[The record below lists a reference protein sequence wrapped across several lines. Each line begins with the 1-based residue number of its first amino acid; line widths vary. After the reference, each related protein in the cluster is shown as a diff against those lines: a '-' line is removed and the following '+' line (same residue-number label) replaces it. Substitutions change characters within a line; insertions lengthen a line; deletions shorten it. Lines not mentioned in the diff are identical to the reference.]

1 MRTILLFVFSVFLY
15 TSAFSQGNIKGT
27 LVDSSDGRSVQN
39 TVISLIGDKD
49 SVLVDFTRA
58 GANGSFQLKTP
69 ADTGSYIL
77 LITHP
82 YFADYTDRLHMQPGQ
97 VLDLG
102 VINMLSKSKL
112 LEEVVVKGGAPIRIK
127 GDTTI
132 YTADS
137 FKVREGATV
146 EELLKKLPGVQVD
159 RNGQI
164 TALGE
169 KVERFLVDGEEFF
182 GSDPGIAT
190 KNLRADIVKDVQ
202 VYKGK
207 SDQAAFTGIDDG
219 QSKQTMN
226 LVLKE
231 DKKKGYFGKVEAG
244 GGLKNKNQPGDQD
257 RFNNAVMLNAFKA
270 KRKIAMYGIMSNTGK
285 LNLDWD
291 DRNKYGGGSDVQT
304 TDDGGIYITS
314 GGDYNQSDGIPTN
327 WNGGIHYS
335 NKFNEDKHSLNA
347 GYRVTK
353 INAPTRS
360 TTYSRNF
367 LPDSTW
373 LSYNDNQSYSSNLKQ
388 GANLIFETKLD
399 SMNTLKLTA
408 KANTNSRES
417 NYNNY
422 SENRNVDS
430 AFINTNNRQGKSNTD
445 NSNID
450 ANLLWMHKFKK
461 LYRTLSVNGGFS
473 HTQGKSD
480 AFLYSQLDFYKE
492 GILDST
498 SIIDQ
503 QTLSDNLANNVN
515 TRIAYTEPL
524 MKDVYL
530 ELNYAFSL
538 GKNTNNRN
546 VFANNGGNYN
556 ELIDS
561 LSNNYEFN
569 SISNAP
575 GVSFRYNKKK
585 LNLSLGTSA
594 AFTTYEQID
603 FTRNKTRDYSFV
615 NHNPRANL
623 NYKIKPSESL
633 GFYYNGYGR
642 APSLDQLQP
651 IPDNSDPL
659 NIFVGNPALRP
670 SFNHN
675 FSINYNSFKMLS
687 ERNIWAYISYNFTQ
701 NAFVQFSEFNEGVR
715 RYYTVNT
722 NGVASFNSNLNYGF
736 KIKSIGLRLG
746 ISGGYNNNRSVD
758 FVNDFN
764 ANGGV
769 SQKNIS
775 TTNRYRFGINV
786 YKSVDGKFDLGL
798 YSSTSYNDSKA
809 TVNTLANAKYWSN
822 NFNFWGN
829 VQLPL
834 KLELRTDLDAN
845 LVQKDSRFPTNNN
858 YVIWNGF
865 LTKKIYKD
873 KFEAKFSVYDILNQN
888 RGYSRNFSSYSF
900 TESYRTT
907 LQRLWL
913 VSFIWNITKMNT
925 GTPSN

>member
-1 MRTILLFVFSVFLY
+1 MRTIILFALTIVFCVPAY
-15 TSAFSQGNIKGT
+15 AQTTNIKGT
-27 LVDSSDGRSVQN
+27 LIDSSDGKSLQN
-39 TVISLIGDKD
+39 TVVTLISDKD
-49 SVLVDFTRA
+49 SLLVDFTRA
-58 GANGSFQLKTP
+58 GAGGEFQLNA

-77 LITHP
+77 LVTHP
-82 YFADYTDRLHMQPGQ
+82 YFADYTDKLQLHPGKP
-97 VLDLG
+97 LNLG
-102 VINMLSKSKL
+102 FINMLSKSKL

-137 FKVREGATV
+137 FKVREGANV
-146 EELLKKLPGVQVD
+146 EELLKKLPGIQVD

-231 DKKKGYFGKVEAG
+231 DKKKGYFGKLEAG
-244 GGLKNKNQPGDQD
+244 GGLKNNNQPGDQD
-257 RFNNAVMLNAFKA
+257 KFNNALMFNAFKA
-270 KRKIAMYGIMSNTGK
+270 KRKIAVYGIMSNTGK

-291 DRNKYGGGSDVQT
+291 DRNKYGGGNDVQT
-304 TDDGGIYITS
+304 TDDGGIYMTS
-314 GGDYNQSDGIPTN
+314 MGDYNRSDGIPTN
-327 WNGGIHYS
+327 WNGGIHYN
-335 NKFNEDKHSLNA
+335 NKFNQDKQSLNA

-360 TTYSRNF
+360 STYSRNF

-373 LSYNDNQSYSSNLKQ
+373 LSYSDNNSFSSNLKQ

-408 KANTNSRES
+408 QGNMNNSES
-417 NYNNY
+417 DYNNY
-422 SENRNVDS
+422 SENRNIDS
-430 AFINTNNRQGKSNTD
+430 AFINTNSRQGKSKSD
-445 NSNID
+445 NSNIN

-461 LYRTLSVNGGFS
+461 LYRTISVNGGFNYTES
-473 HTQGKSD
+473 KGD
-480 AFLYSQLDFYKE
+480 AFLYSKLDFYKN
-492 GILDST
+492 GAVDST
-498 SIIDQ
+498 TVIDQ
-503 QTLSDNLANNVN
+503 QTLSDNISNNVN

-530 ELNYAFSL
+530 ELNYVFSL
-538 GKNTNNRN
+538 GKNTNDRN
-546 VFANNGGNYN
+546 VYASNAGTYN
-556 ELIDS
+556 KFIDS

-575 GVSFRYNKKK
+575 GVGFRFSKKK
-585 LNLSLGTSA
+585 LNLSVGTSA
-594 AFTTYEQID
+594 AFTTYEQVD
-603 FTRNKTRDYSFV
+603 LTRNITRDYSFV
-615 NHNPRANL
+615 NHSPRANIS
-623 NYKIKPSESL
+623 YKIKPSESVN
-633 GFYYNGYGR
+633 FYYNGYGR

-651 IPDNSDPL
+651 IPNNSDPL
-659 NIFVGNPALRP
+659 NIYVGNPSLRP

-675 FSINYNSFKMLS
+675 FRINYNSFKMLS
-687 ERNIWAYISYNFTQ
+687 ERNIWAYMNYSFTQ
-701 NAFVQFSEFNEGVR
+701 NAFVQFSEFNDGVR
-715 RYYTVNT
+715 RYYSVNT
-722 NGVASFNSNLNYGF
+722 NGVANFYSSVSYGF

-746 ISGGYNNNRSVD
+746 FNGGYDLRRNID
-758 FVNDFN
+758 FVNNFN
-764 ANGGV
+764 SNNGK

-775 TTNRYRFGINV
+775 TNNAYRLGIDM
-786 YKSVDGKFDLGL
+786 YKSVDGKYDFGL
-798 YSSTSYNDSKA
+798 YTNAAYNNTKA
-809 TVNTLANAKYWSN
+809 TVNSAANAKYWSN
-822 NFNFWGN
+822 SLNIWGN

-834 KLELRTDLDAN
+834 KFEIRTDLDATFT
-845 LVQKDSRFPTNNN
+845 QKDPRFPANNS

-873 KFEAKFSVYDILNQN
+873 KFEAKLSVYDILNQN
-888 RGYSRNFSSYSF
+888 RGYSRNFGSYSF

-907 LQRLWL
+907 LQRFWL
-913 VSFIWNITKMNT
+913 VSLVWNITKN
-925 GTPSN
+925 GAAPSK